1 MNASERLQK
10 MNAALAQARLLD
22 QVRDI
27 TPELIQTYPGFAW
40 VKRYDPVTRAYYMI
54 LLSEMYVTKL
64 LGPKVIEYV
73 GKSDFDFWPD
83 DVAALFWANDE
94 QARTG
99 EPAFVK
105 EPFKSPLTGVS
116 GVFDG
121 VKWSFRIGTVEYVAG
136 IGRVI

>member
-1 MNASERLQK
+1 MNTADRRQK
-10 MNAALAQARLLD
+10 MAAALSQARLLD
-22 QVRDI
+22 QVKEI

-40 VKRYDPVTRAYYMI
+40 VKRYDPDTRAYHMV
-54 LLSEMYVTKL
+54 LLSETYVTKL

-73 GKSDFDFWPD
+73 GKSDFDFWPQD
-83 DVAALFWANDE
+83 IAALFWANDE

-99 EPAFVK
+99 EPVFVK
-105 EPFKSPLTGVS
+105 EPFKSPLTGIS

-121 VKWSFRIGTVEYVAG
+121 VKWGFKIGIVEYVAG

>member
-27 TPELIQTYPGFAW
+27 TPELIQTYPGLAW

-73 GKSDFDFWPD
+73 GKSDFDFWPQD
-83 DVAALFWANDE
+83 IAALFWANDE
-94 QARTG
+94 LARTG

-105 EPFKSPLTGVS
+105 EPFKSPLTGAS